1 LTPGDV
7 KMTLTRRALLTEA
20 FIASAA
26 SVTARARTPL
36 EPPPKP
42 PGPLE
47 GPHPGTPTWI
57 AADLPAAERLL
68 GLAYTPAQRRQ
79 LARTYPPVLKE
90 LARVRALDLPNDVS
104 PAVRFDPRLPGKS
117 YRMPTPGIRGAA
129 PAAGSLPTSP
139 VDVALAPAWKQ
150 AAWLRSKQISS
161 VELTRLYLDRIRRLA
176 PELKN
181 FITVT
186 DDLAL
191 EQAASADA
199 DLAKGRI
206 RSGLHGVPYGIKDLF
221 DVAHVRTTWGAEP
234 YKHRIAASNAAIVDK
249 LEAAGTVLLGKT
261 TAGALAYGDIWFGGT
276 TRNPWNPAEGSS
288 GSSAGSASAT
298 AAGLVGFSLGTET
311 LGSIVSPSNRCG
323 CTGLRPTFGRVS
335 RHGAMALAWSWDK
348 VGAIART
355 VTDCALTLDII
366 NGPDSRDWGSLDA
379 PFGWDW
385 QAGARGLR
393 VGYVPA
399 WFEGKG
405 VTSVDHH
412 ALAALRETGAQ
423 VVEVK
428 MPDLPYGLLTPLV
441 FLEAAAAFAQLT
453 LTHRDEELK
462 WQADTAWP
470 NTWRRAHLFPAVEM
484 VQIERLRREVMV
496 ALDGVFERID
506 ALMGPVFA
514 DDSLVATN
522 ATGHPCLVMKA
533 GFLELPTRRI
543 DDQPVNAHGRKH
555 RVPRAICLWSPLFRE
570 DVLMTLGRALEAA
583 LGVADENPPLALR

>member
-1 LTPGDV
+1 
-7 KMTLTRRALLTEA
+7 MTLTRRALLTQA
-20 FIASAA
+20 FAASAA
-26 SVTARARTPL
+26 SVSARASTTSAPRQT
-36 EPPPKP
+36 PPKSAAAHPSP
-42 PGPLE
+42 PA
-47 GPHPGTPTWI
+47 WI
-57 AADLPAAERLL
+57 EADLPAAERLL

-79 LARTYPPVLKE
+79 LARTYPAVLKE
-90 LARVRALDLPNDVS
+90 LAGIRARHLPNGVS
-104 PAVRFDPRLPGKS
+104 PAVRFDPRIPGKN
-117 YRMPTPGIRGAA
+117 YRMPEPGIRGKA
-129 PAAGSLPTSP
+129 PTAGALPASP
-139 VDVALAPAWKQ
+139 IDIALAPAWKQ
-150 AAWLRSKQISS
+150 AAWLRAKRISS
-161 VELTRLYLDRIRRLA
+161 VELTRLYLDRIGRLA
-176 PELKN
+176 PELEN

-191 EQAASADA
+191 KQAASADA

-234 YKHRIAASNAAIVDK
+234 YKNRIATGNAAIVDK

-288 GSSAGSASAT
+288 GSSAGPASAT
-298 AAGLVGFSLGTET
+298 AAGLVGFSIGTET

-335 RHGAMALAWSWDK
+335 RHGAMALSWSWDK
-348 VGAIART
+348 VGAIARS

-379 PFGWDW
+379 PLGWDW
-385 QAGARGLR
+385 QASARGLR

-405 VTSVDHH
+405 VTAVDHH

-428 MPDLPYGLLTPLV
+428 LPDLPYGLLTPLV
-441 FLEAAAAFAQLT
+441 FLEAAAAFTELT
-453 LTHRDEELK
+453 LTHRDDELK
-462 WQADTAWP
+462 WQADMAWP

-496 ALDGVFERID
+496 ALDGFFDGID
-506 ALMGPVFA
+506 ALIGPAFA

-543 DDQPVNAHGRKH
+543 DDKPVNAHGKKH

-570 DVLMTLGRALEAA
+570 DMLMTIGRALEAV

>member
-1 LTPGDV
+1 
-7 KMTLTRRALLTEA
+7 MTLTRRALLSQA
-20 FIASAA
+20 LAASAA
-26 SVTARARTPL
+26 SVSAHAGSAPAPRQT
-36 EPPPKP
+36 PPKSAPTKNP
-42 PGPLE
+42 PA
-47 GPHPGTPTWI
+47 WI
-57 AADLPAAERLL
+57 EADLPAAERLL

-79 LARTYPPVLKE
+79 LARTYPAVLKE
-90 LARVRALDLPNDVS
+90 LAGVRALHLANDVS
-104 PAVRFDPRLPGKS
+104 PAVRFDPRIPGKT
-117 YRMPTPGIRGAA
+117 YRMPEPGIRGQA
-129 PAAGSLPTSP
+129 PAAGALPASP
-139 VDVALAPAWKQ
+139 IDIALSPAWKQ
-150 AAWLRSKQISS
+150 AGWLRARRISS
-161 VELTRLYLDRIRRLA
+161 VELTRLYLDRIGRLA
-176 PELKN
+176 PELEN

-191 EQAASADA
+191 KQAASADA

-234 YKHRIAASNAAIVDK
+234 YKNRIATSNAAIVDK

-298 AAGLVGFSLGTET
+298 AAGLVGFSIGTET

-335 RHGAMALAWSWDK
+335 RHGGMALSWSWDK
-348 VGAIART
+348 VGAIARS

-379 PFGWDW
+379 PLGWDW

-399 WFEGKG
+399 WFEDKG
-405 VTSVDHH
+405 ATDVDRH

-428 MPDLPYGLLTPLV
+428 LPDLPYGLLTPLV
-441 FLEAAAAFAQLT
+441 FLEAAAAFTELT
-453 LTHRDEELK
+453 LTHRDDELR
-462 WQADTAWP
+462 WQADMAWP
-470 NTWRRAHLFPAVEM
+470 NTWRQAHLFPAVEM

-496 ALDGVFERID
+496 ALDGFFDGID
-506 ALMGPVFA
+506 ALIGPAFA

-543 DDQPVNAHGRKH
+543 DDKPVNAHGRKH

-570 DVLMTLGRALEAA
+570 DVLMTLGRALEAV

>member
-1 LTPGDV
+1 
-7 KMTLTRRALLTEA
+7 MTLTRRALLTQA
-20 FIASAA
+20 LAASAA
-26 SVTARARTPL
+26 SVSAHPIATPVL
-36 EPPPKP
+36 RPSTGKSA
-42 PGPLE
+42 
-47 GPHPGTPTWI
+47 GTPTSPPAWI
-57 AADLPAAERLL
+57 EADLPAAERLL

-79 LARTYPPVLKE
+79 LARTYPTVLKA
-90 LARVRALDLPNDVS
+90 LAGVRALHLANDVS
-104 PAVRFDPRLPGKS
+104 PAVRFDPRIPGKT
-117 YRMPTPGIRGAA
+117 YRMPEPGIRGRA
-129 PAAGSLPTSP
+129 PTAGALPASP
-139 VDVALAPAWKQ
+139 IDIALSPAWKQ
-150 AAWLRSKQISS
+150 AAWLRARRISS
-161 VELTRLYLDRIRRLA
+161 VELTRLYLDRIGRLA
-176 PELKN
+176 PELEN
-181 FITVT
+181 FVTVT

-191 EQAASADA
+191 KQAASADA

-206 RSGLHGVPYGIKDLF
+206 RSALHGVPYGIKDLF

-234 YKHRIAASNAAIVDK
+234 YKNRIASSNAAIVDK

-298 AAGLVGFSLGTET
+298 AAGLVGFSIGTET

-323 CTGLRPTFGRVS
+323 CTGLRPSFGRVS

-348 VGAIART
+348 VGAIARS

-379 PFGWDW
+379 PLGWDW
-385 QAGARGLR
+385 QASARGLR

-405 VTSVDHH
+405 VTSVDQH
-412 ALAALRETGAQ
+412 ALAALRETGAE
-423 VVEVK
+423 VIEVK
-428 MPDLPYGLLTPLV
+428 MPDLPYALLTPLV
-441 FLEAAAAFAQLT
+441 FLEAAAAFTELT
-453 LTHRDEELK
+453 LTHRDDELK
-462 WQADTAWP
+462 WQADMAWP
-470 NTWRRAHLFPAVEM
+470 NTWRQAHLFPAVEM
-484 VQIERLRREVMV
+484 VQIERLRREAMV
-496 ALDGVFERID
+496 ALDGFFEGID
-506 ALMGPVFA
+506 ALIGPAFA

-543 DDQPVNAHGRKH
+543 DDKPVNVHGRKH

-570 DVLMTLGRALEAA
+570 DVLMTLGRALEAV
-583 LGVADENPPLALR
+583 LGVTDENPPLALR